1 MSCICLLYTSSIAR
15 ADDDPNDTALAIV
28 EHYARSGVGSLRPV
42 RTVPFSSDKKWSGA
56 TFANGESYVM
66 GAGQFILG
74 DAFVEVAEQ
83 QERLA
88 ADARVLLLAR
98 VEGFTEDGD
107 LAGRPEPLGF
117 VAIHD
122 QIRATAAQT
131 IGSVSYTH
139 LLQAGDEDRAASYLE
154 RFTSLLEELDARTLV
169 YGRNQSALYDRLSL
183 IHICTT

>member
-1 MSCICLLYTSSIAR
+1 MYKR
-15 ADDDPNDTALAIV
+15 Q
-28 EHYARSGVGSLRPV
+28 
-42 RTVPFSSDKKWSGA
+42 VPFSSDKKWSGA

-131 IGSVSYTH
+131 IGYFKEQGVDLKVISGDDPRTVS
-139 LLQAGDEDRAASYLE
+139 G
-154 RFTSLLEELDARTLV
+154 
-169 YGRNQSALYDRLSL
+169 RLSL
-183 IHICTT
+183 IHISLQRASISASCGRRTV